1 MRLLLISIVVM
12 ISAMSGIS
20 ANRIT
25 ARLDSAGI
33 LMGRTTTLR
42 LQVTQ
47 PEGTRG
53 YLPLFRTPNEK
64 GWIGVCGDS
73 VEFRYPHQID
83 TVKEDKYLKIDYA
96 ITVQSFDSG
105 TYRLP
110 EVAFVDGVDT
120 VWSNPLQLNVRP
132 VIGVTAETP
141 IADYA
146 NVADPENP
154 SIFDVLPDWVVNYWW
169 ILLIVA
175 VVAAATIYLWRRYRK
190 TGSILPKKPEPTPN
204 EVAEAALK
212 SLKEQKLWEQGMEKE
227 YYTDLTDI
235 LRKYLYGRFGINAM
249 EMTSRQ
255 ILAALSA
262 NKEIKDKRPMIRQI
276 LDMADFVKFAKVRPL
291 PADNVAAFENAYK
304 FVIDTRPVATV
315 EGESA
320 DGHSSDK
327 GEGKADVV
335 ADKSQIKEGGK
346 K

>member
-1 MRLLLISIVVM
+1 MRVLLVSLLVI
-12 ISAMSGIS
+12 ISALSGMS
-20 ANRIT
+20 ANKIT

-42 LQVTQ
+42 LEVSQ
-47 PEGTRG
+47 PASVRG

-64 GWIGVCGDS
+64 GWVGVCGDS
-73 VEFRYPHQID
+73 VEYRYPHQID
-83 TVKEDKYLKIDYA
+83 TVREDNRLKIDYA

-120 VWSNPLQLNVRP
+120 VWSNSLQLTVRP
-132 VIGVTAETP
+132 VVDVTAETP

-154 SIFDVLPDWVVNYWW
+154 SIFDALPDWMIRYWW
-169 ILLIVA
+169 ILIII
-175 VVAAATIYLWRRYRK
+175 AALAALGIYLWRRYRT

-212 SLKEQKLWEQGMEKE
+212 SLKEKKLWEQGLEKD

-255 ILAALSA
+255 ILGALSA
-262 NKEIKDKRPMIRQI
+262 NKELKDKRQMIRQI

-291 PADNVAAFENAYK
+291 PADNVTAFDNAYK
-304 FVIDTRPVATV
+304 FVMDTRPVITEA
-315 EGESA
+315 ESPDSQKGGE
-320 DGHSSDK
+320 K
-327 GEGKADVV
+327 
-335 ADKSQIKEGGK
+335 
-346 K
+346 